1 MFSLLLSLLVVV
13 SVYAY
18 TYIYIHIYII
28 IQQYAGIAV
37 VESVLNAPS
46 FRATSSPHLPT
57 SDELRGHEA
66 IGDGILTAGVIGDF

>member
-1 MFSLLLSLLVVV
+1 MFITIIIISSSKCVRI
-13 SVYAY
+13 
-18 TYIYIHIYII
+18 YIYLYIHIYII